1 MFTERG
7 AICSRFYTEELFGD
21 DPAAV
26 GVLDTTVKLQ
36 PRKGMKKKDLGE
48 IRVMLMYAPL
58 WLPCAVRPGDWPG
71 SCLPSPL
78 GRLSQVEGSLA

>member
-1 MFTERG
+1 MRQLGGCGCSQSVMHT
-7 AICSRFYTEELFGD
+7 CSRLYTEELFGD

-58 WLPCAVRPGDWPG
+58 
-71 SCLPSPL
+71 
-78 GRLSQVEGSLA
+78 